1 MRTIPERCQHLTG
14 FLPRRVPTKT
24 ASGAWRVSPNGSKTI
39 LVNPLLPEADIFYLK
54 LTSAS
59 VVMGRR

>member
-24 ASGAWRVSPNGSKTI
+24 ASGAWRVSPHGSKTPSHWI
-39 LVNPLLPEADIFYLK
+39 PLK
-54 LTSAS
+54 LFVAAACCS
-59 VVMGRR
+59 

>member
-39 LVNPLLPEADIFYLK
+39 LVNPLLPEADISLR
-54 LTSAS
+54 S
-59 VVMGRR
+59 

>member
-24 ASGAWRVSPNGSKTI
+24 ASGAWRVSPDGSKTI
-39 LVNPLLPEADIFYLK
+39 LVNPLLPEADISLR
-54 LTSAS
+54 S
-59 VVMGRR
+59 